1 MKTSKTNKARTTSE
15 MGKTSKPS
23 KPSKVGKASTTS
35 RASKAGKAKRMQG
48 PPYPPKESPEER
60 AAGKAAFDHIIA
72 QMLRPMVQYRE
83 MMERVRI
90 IAEQAK
96 AVYEAE
102 DAPPMQATSE
112 SVKSTENK
120 RLRKR
125 QGDRG

>member
-1 MKTSKTNKARTTSE
+1 
-15 MGKTSKPS
+15 
-23 KPSKVGKASTTS
+23 
-35 RASKAGKAKRMQG
+35 
-48 PPYPPKESPEER
+48 
-60 AAGKAAFDHIIA
+60 
-72 QMLRPMVQYRE
+72 MLRPMVQYRE

-102 DAPPMQATSE
+102 DAPLMQATSE
-112 SVKSTENK
+112 SVKSTGNK

>member
-1 MKTSKTNKARTTSE
+1 MKTSKTNKVRTTSE
-15 MGKTSKPS
+15 TGKTSQTSKPS
-23 KPSKVGKASTTS
+23 KAVKTSTTS
-35 RASKAGKAKRMQG
+35 RASKAVKAGKAKRIQW

-60 AAGKAAFDHIIA
+60 AAGIAAFDRIIA

-102 DAPPMQATSE
+102 DAPPMQAAPE
-112 SVKSTENK
+112 SVKSAGNK
-120 RLRKR
+120 GRRKR
-125 QGDRG
+125 

>member
-1 MKTSKTNKARTTSE
+1 MKTSKTSKARTTGRT
-15 MGKTSKPS
+15 GKTSK
-23 KPSKVGKASTTS
+23 T
-35 RASKAGKAKRMQG
+35 GKAKRIQG

-60 AAGKAAFDHIIA
+60 AAGKAAFDRIIE

-90 IAEQAK
+90 IAEEAK

-102 DAPPMQATSE
+102 DAPPMQAASE
-112 SVKSTENK
+112 SVKSAGNK

-125 QGDRG
+125 